1 MIKVLGKRLLIEEIV
16 EDIKSSGGI
25 ILGETKNSA
34 QKIGK
39 VISVG
44 HLVEEI
50 SLGDKVMFDSYKA
63 FPIDI
68 DGKTYTILEQD
79 SVIGVFIWQ
88 VLI

>member
-1 MIKVLGKRLLIEEIV
+1 MIKVIGNRVLIEEIV

-25 ILGETKNSA
+25 ILGDTKNST

-50 SLGDKVMFDSYKA
+50 WIGNKVMFDSYKS
-63 FPIDI
+63 FPIEI
-68 DGKTYTILEQD
+68 DGKPYLILEQD
-79 SVIGVFIWQ
+79 SVIGVYCE
-88 VLI
+88 